1 MDTVE
6 ELKGTY
12 FFNGMINLNA
22 GELFFYIFLE
32 EAQKKLG
39 AEDII
44 ALALI
49 ILGQPLQTTRAK
61 PAGATKGTSVLSANL
76 RILLKIKVNR
86 WPTLTTESIKKM
98 RFSYVN
104 NLGAFAGRWIPVLG
118 IGFIMNDVT
127 QIAWKTTQRYN
138 LIAKEGDRLW

>member
-22 GELFFYIFLE
+22 GELFSYVFLE

-76 RILLKIKVNR
+76 RIWLKIKVNR

>member
-1 MDTVE
+1 M
-6 ELKGTY
+6 
-12 FFNGMINLNA
+12 NA

-76 RILLKIKVNR
+76 RIWLKIKVNR

>member
-1 MDTVE
+1 
-6 ELKGTY
+6 
-12 FFNGMINLNA
+12 MINLNA

-39 AEDII
+39 TEDII

-49 ILGQPLQTTRAK
+49 ILGQPLQATRAK

-76 RILLKIKVNR
+76 RIWLKIKVNR

-127 QIAWKTTQRYN
+127 QIAWKTTQKYN